1 MIATELPTTEE
12 SFNGVF
18 ISVIVTL
25 VWLIFLFTGTF
36 NYTFEPFNGKHFLL
50 ARIVYEFFW

>member
-18 ISVIVTL
+18 ISVIATL
-25 VWLIFLFTGTF
+25 VSRIFLFTGTF
-36 NYTFEPFNGKHFLL
+36 NYTFEPFNGKHFVL
-50 ARIVYEFFW
+50 ARIAYESF